1 MAIRQRKSKPIKRV
15 QDVKRMIAYLEAS
28 SSYFGLRNALLFQL
42 GVTTGYRA
50 GDLVKLTVG
59 DIKEAITSNEFV
71 IMEGKKENSKNI
83 RKKNM
88 KPRRVVL
95 RPKLKS
101 KLKKYINDMEDYEY
115 IFKSNKGNGHI
126 EVDSVSRILR
136 EAGRFLGLYGTSSH
150 CMRKTYAYK
159 IYIESGRDALV
170 VKEML
175 GHSSIEETKLYL
187 DLDLDDY
194 DEYSRGLDEF
204 L

>member
-1 MAIRQRKSKPIKRV
+1 MTIRQRKSKPIKRV

-59 DIKEAITSNEFV
+59 DIKEAIASNEFV

-115 IFKSNKGNGHI
+115 IF
-126 EVDSVSRILR
+126 
-136 EAGRFLGLYGTSSH
+136 
-150 CMRKTYAYK
+150 
-159 IYIESGRDALV
+159 
-170 VKEML
+170 
-175 GHSSIEETKLYL
+175 
-187 DLDLDDY
+187 
-194 DEYSRGLDEF
+194 
-204 L
+204 